1 MCNQMILS
9 IKLSE
14 IRYVIIENFYG
25 REKIGFNVESD
36 VVTCRYLSR
45 INCPQG
51 YGTLKYNLR

>member
-1 MCNQMILS
+1 MILS

-14 IRYVIIENFYG
+14 IRYVIIEDFYG